1 MNRALTPTAIALVVL
16 VFAAP
21 VLALD
26 EPYGGLRLLDGY
38 RFERSHTFDTINGV
52 ITKPGGL
59 RVEFESGINEGYA
72 VEPKNKTKY
81 IWFREQTVNGHKVML
96 ALAKRG
102 VTPWKPEVVRNPRPG
117 NVLMVTFP
125 GRIGPDDAA
134 NFYGE
139 VANEQEIADM
149 LLMVL
154 TFDPDK

>member
-1 MNRALTPTAIALVVL
+1 MRTIAISTVVL
-16 VFAAP
+16 VLASPLF
-21 VLALD
+21 ALD
-26 EPYGGLRLLDGY
+26 QPYGGIRLLDGY

-52 ITKPGGL
+52 ILKTGGL
-59 RVEFESGINEGYA
+59 RIEFESGINEGYA
-72 VEPKNKTKY
+72 VEPKNKIKY
-81 IWFREQTVNGHKVML
+81 IWYRQQIINGHKVVV

-102 VTPWKPEVVRNPRPG
+102 VTPWKPEVARNPKPA

-134 NFYGE
+134 NFYAE
-139 VANEQEIADM
+139 VANQEEIADM

>member
-1 MNRALTPTAIALVVL
+1 VRTIATIVVGFFL
-16 VFAAP
+16 ASP
-21 VLALD
+21 LSALD
-26 EPYGGLRLLDGY
+26 EPYGGIRLLDGY

-52 ITKPGGL
+52 ITKTGGL
-59 RVEFESGINEGYA
+59 RIEFESGINEGYA
-72 VEPKNKTKY
+72 VEAKNKTKY
-81 IWFREQTVNGHKVML
+81 IWYREQTINGHKVMF

-102 VTPWKPEVVRNPRPG
+102 VTPWKPEVTRNPTPS

-125 GRIGPDDAA
+125 GRIVPDQAA
-134 NFYGE
+134 NFYAE